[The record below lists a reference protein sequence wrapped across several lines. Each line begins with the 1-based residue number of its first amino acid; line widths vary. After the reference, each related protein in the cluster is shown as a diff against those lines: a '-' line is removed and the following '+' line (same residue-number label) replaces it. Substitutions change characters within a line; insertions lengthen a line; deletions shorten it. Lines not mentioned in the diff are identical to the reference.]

1 VGGFGEGYR
10 DGGAQMENG
19 MEMGTDGDERGDGVG
34 ERDGRQGRRE
44 GDVAEEFSGEKLAH
58 L

>member
-1 VGGFGEGYR
+1 
-10 DGGAQMENG
+10 